1 MLIWVGVDGF
11 FFFFFSFFSSFSF
24 HLQRN
29 WKTPQPVVTSAQQ
42 PSKGKHGT
50 WKPLRG
56 NFTPFAIHVVSFP
69 LSLFFFSSFSFFFS
83 CSSTPFTYFSLPG
96 QKEYRHQHL
105 PPPAPSSKWE
115 HMSQVGK
122 RVAESLRVRAAANY
136 GDVSCP
142 GKKCLCFLNFLG
154 NFSSELEGVAAL
166 RSVKRTAAELRKEKR
181 GPRPRSPPLRKE
193 PPPLPSP
200 SLSMWSS
207 SPSSSPS
214 PSPSLF
220 FDDIELIEEPEPTSE
235 PKVPT
240 REIYIPRVFK
250 FYKLVS
256 SPALSPAALFIASVS
271 TQTHKQQH
279 HSHHKRQPLKFFF

>member
-1 MLIWVGVDGF
+1 MGGFF
-11 FFFFFSFFSSFSF
+11 FFFFFSFFFFFPSPAKLEDPS
-24 HLQRN
+24 
-29 WKTPQPVVTSAQQ
+29 TSCHKCTAAL
-42 PSKGKHGT
+42 KGKT
-50 WKPLRG
+50 WYMETSPRKFHPLCNSCG
-56 NFTPFAIHVVSFP
+56 QFSSLS